1 MCIEVSLVYY
11 DFKLLGEKIHFTV
24 TQLTDNV
31 DTIPA
36 FCVYLF
42 LKLVVC
48 SFATMLLLLLLPDI

>member
-1 MCIEVSLVYY
+1 MCIEVCLVYY

-42 LKLVVC
+42 FKTC
-48 SFATMLLLLLLPDI
+48 CLLFCNNAAAAAA